1 MGVDVQA
8 FRAGMRHLTAHVCL
22 ITTKT
27 ATGER
32 HGLTA
37 TAVCSVS
44 ASPPTLLCCVNR
56 NSSSHEAI
64 RSSGIL
70 AVNVLA
76 VEDKSLADRF
86 ASAIAG
92 ETRFAAGLWGQLE
105 TGAPVLE
112 SALATF
118 DCRLAHAVDVATH
131 GILFGEIQAVRL
143 RPSPVQQLLYAHGA
157 YGGFTSLEAARGAEL
172 LWMPTWDWEQ
182 KP

>member
-1 MGVDVQA
+1 MAVDDQA

-22 ITTKT
+22 ITTKS
-27 ATGER
+27 ADGER

-56 NSSSHEAI
+56 NSSSHAAI
-64 RSSGIL
+64 RASGIL

-76 VEDKSLADRF
+76 VEDKALADRF
-86 ASAIAG
+86 AGAIRG
-92 ETRFAAGLWGQLE
+92 EARFAAGLWGQLE

-118 DCRLAHAVDVATH
+118 DCRLANAVDVTTH
-131 GILFGEIQAVRL
+131 GILFGEIQAVRV
-143 RPSPVQQLLYAHGA
+143 RPNQLPQLLYAHGT
-157 YGGFTSLEAARGAEL
+157 YGGFTSLDAARGSDL
-172 LWMPTWDWEQ
+172 LWIPTWDWEQ
-182 KP
+182 SS